1 MVKEISLL
9 LGALLAAGLP
19 VSAQAPAS
27 DETFTKTVAP
37 FVQKN
42 CALCHNEKLK
52 TGGLNLAAYA

>member
-27 DETFTKTVAP
+27 DETLNELKKQMAEMAA
-37 FVQKN
+37 QI
-42 CALCHNEKLK
+42 EKLASK
-52 TGGLNLAAYA
+52 S